1 MRRCIGD
8 GLTLRP
14 REGDFEAREK
24 GTSAVLC
31 TNTLG
36 TSDEV
41 YVHTEGGR
49 IRVIVDLDL
58 REETKGGWRETEG
71 YHTGSGM
78 GLVKAVGGTLEGDA
92 LKVTKTREDELDEHA
107 EEVVHLR
114 ALEVDLDTDGYTG
127 TDPTLQ
133 VLATPDDLDT
143 LCGVLST
150 GLIVGSGDCAKSH
163 DGTKE
168 VGATGCGLLD
178 LGVNLNAFKLDDGV
192 GRGRGWELL

>member
-8 GLTLRP
+8 RLTLRP
-14 REGDFEAREK
+14 REGDLEAREK

-71 YHTGSGM
+71 YHAGSGM

-92 LKVTKTREDELDEHA
+92 LKVTKAREDELAERLPAVPARKVEDTRLSSQEKA
-107 EEVVHLR
+107 RESSIRPSEEVESDGIVR
-114 ALEVDLDTDGYTG
+114 AEKE
-127 TDPTLQ
+127 
-133 VLATPDDLDT
+133 
-143 LCGVLST
+143 
-150 GLIVGSGDCAKSH
+150 GLMSAS
-163 DGTKE
+163 
-168 VGATGCGLLD
+168 
-178 LGVNLNAFKLDDGV
+178 
-192 GRGRGWELL
+192 